1 MNFLKKL
8 KSSNF
13 WVSMISAVI
22 LILQAVFNVD
32 IKTEYLNQ
40 IILGIL
46 GLLVMSGIVT
56 DTASNEMT
64 VKQSVDIDSV
74 KESLNNMFTQ
84 ISATLQTDITNMISQ
99 FEKVNTTQTSTLE
112 TKNETTQTQN
122 KTNDV
127 KNEINKTEDISSNE
141 IKIEDLGLNEIKTE
155 GIVEIK
161 ETANQMIVEPKVVEE
176 TKTVTQQPSIQQVN
190 LQDVNAPKNEL

>member
-99 FEKVNTTQTSTLE
+99 FEKVNTTQTATSE
-112 TKNETTQTQN
+112 SRNETTQTQN

-155 GIVEIK
+155 EIVEIK

-176 TKTVTQQPSIQQVN
+176 TKTVTQQPAIQQVN
-190 LQDVNAPKNEL
+190 LIETNAPKNEL

>member
-1 MNFLKKL
+1 MKFLKKL

-13 WVSMISAVI
+13 WVSMISAVV

-56 DTASNEMT
+56 DTPNGEVT
-64 VKQSVDIDSV
+64 VSQSLDLDGV

-84 ISATLQTDITNMISQ
+84 ISSTIKTDITNIVSQ
-99 FEKVNTTQTSTLE
+99 FEKVNSTQDKSA
-112 TKNETTQTQN
+112 
-122 KTNDV
+122 DV
-127 KNEINKTEDISSNE
+127 KQE
-141 IKIEDLGLNEIKTE
+141 
-155 GIVEIK
+155 
-161 ETANQMIVEPKVVEE
+161 
-176 TKTVTQQPSIQQVN
+176 
-190 LQDVNAPKNEL
+190 DVNAIQPVVEAKQDNVSAIQKVVNQEEVKQVVIETADIVETNETDLQNIDVPKNEL

>member
-99 FEKVNTTQTSTLE
+99 FEKVNTTQTATLE

-190 LQDVNAPKNEL
+190 LIETNAPKNEL

>member
-112 TKNETTQTQN
+112 TKNEATQTQN

-176 TKTVTQQPSIQQVN
+176 NKTVTQQPSIQQVN
-190 LQDVNAPKNEL
+190 LIETNAPKNEL

>member
-99 FEKVNTTQTSTLE
+99 FEKVNTTQTATLE

-127 KNEINKTEDISSNE
+127 KNEINKTEDIISNE

-190 LQDVNAPKNEL
+190 LIETNAPKNEL